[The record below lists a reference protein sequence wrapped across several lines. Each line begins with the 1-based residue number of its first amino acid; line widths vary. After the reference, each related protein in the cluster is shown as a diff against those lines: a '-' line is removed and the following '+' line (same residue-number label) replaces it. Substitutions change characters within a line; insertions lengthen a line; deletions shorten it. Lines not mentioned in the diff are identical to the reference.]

1 MLRRLCALFPDIAVA
16 SLLLFPV
23 FYIFNR
29 FLFRN
34 NWKASAYYALAV
46 YYCAVFTVVGLPDI
60 CYFRFHLN
68 MNLQPFAYMFSDLES
83 TFLNVLLF
91 VPLGFSLPILW
102 LKFRNFFLTVGFGL
116 LSSLL
121 IEIFQIFTYR
131 ASDVNDLITNT
142 FGTLIGWTMAE
153 ICLQYRSIPV
163 SEQQT
168 HNLWI
173 ITVTAL
179 GTMFF
184 VHPLFSKLIGL

>member
-1 MLRRLCALFPDIAVA
+1 MLRRLYTLFPDVAVA

-34 NWKASAYYALAV
+34 NWKASAYYALAL
-46 YYCAVFTVVGLPDI
+46 YYCAVFTLVGLPDI
-60 CYFRFHLN
+60 CYFRFRLN
-68 MNLQPFAYMFSDLES
+68 MNLQPFAYMFSDLDS
-83 TFLNVLLF
+83 TLLNVLLF

-102 LKFRNFFLTVGFGL
+102 TKFRKFFLTVGFGL

-121 IEIFQIFTYR
+121 IEILQIFTYR

-142 FGTLIGWTMAE
+142 FGTLIGWIMAA
-153 ICLQYRSIPV
+153 ICLQHRSLPV

-173 ITVTAL
+173 ISGTAL